1 MPDVMSR
8 PPSPPEGWTFDPEEL
23 YYEHEWAA
31 DDSAGQA
38 LTAAYGLG
46 KGYPVMAC
54 PERMK
59 IMFKAGGKFYVWN
72 QEGDYVQEIVSST
85 DLGEIISIMKEGE
98 RALRCKKLK

>member
-1 MPDVMSR
+1 
-8 PPSPPEGWTFDPEEL
+8 
-23 YYEHEWAA
+23 
-31 DDSAGQA
+31 
-38 LTAAYGLG
+38 
-46 KGYPVMAC
+46 MAC